1 MRHGRAAP
9 AARQGGGV
17 DGIMY
22 KERTGAIDVSVEPF
36 YLEEESA
43 PDENRFVFGYRISI
57 TNDGPRTVQLVSR
70 HWRITDGHGAT
81 MEVQGLGVVGQQ
93 PVLEPGERFEYA
105 SGTPL
110 STPSGIMV
118 GSYEMV
124 AADGERFEV
133 RIPAFSLD
141 APVARASLH

>member
-1 MRHGRAAP
+1 
-9 AARQGGGV
+9 
-17 DGIMY
+17 MY
-22 KERTGAIDVSVEPF
+22 QARTGSIDVSVEPF
-36 YLEEESA
+36 YLEEESV
-43 PDENRFVFGYRISI
+43 PDENRFVFGYRIRI
-57 TNDGPRTVQLVSR
+57 TNEGKQTVQLVSR
-70 HWRITDGHGAT
+70 HWRITDGRGET
-81 MEVQGLGVVGQQ
+81 LEVQGAGVVGQQ

-124 AADGERFEV
+124 TADGERFEV

-141 APVARASLH
+141 APTVRANLH